1 MIKNKLFFN
10 LCLDTNRYFLKL
22 YMDYL
27 KIGKATDLTGKERK
41 IYRFLEML
49 PAFLS
54 WVTILGLII
63 LSYFFPIQ
71 VAYFMIAFDVYWLLL
86 VLFLGIYLL
95 SAYGK
100 MNKNKKMDWEAKC
113 VEIEKDFGKFDE
125 QEKIY
130 NEKKNIPL
138 KYKFKWTDLYNLVVL
153 PTYNEGMEIIKPT
166 IEAIIHDSFPKDKM
180 IIVYAVEER
189 GGEEALERAKQ
200 IEKEYGHLFR
210 NFIISVHPDGIEGE
224 LKGKGANQ
232 AWAAQVVREE
242 LIDKEKLD
250 YEKILVSVFDIDT
263 IIYPGYFH
271 NLVYTFLTVENAYRA
286 SYQPV
291 PVYHNNIWQA
301 PFFARMAASSN
312 TFWQMMQQIRQEK
325 LATYSSHSMPWIP
338 LVDIGFWST
347 KMVSEDSRIFW
358 HCFCYY
364 KGDYRVEPMN
374 FPVSMDVCMG
384 KSGFDTAKNLYKQ
397 QRRWGWGVENV
408 PYLIFN
414 TMKNWKNIP
423 RGKFVGRILVQV
435 YGFHSW
441 GTNAIIIAVVGWM
454 PLILGGDRFNST
466 VLSGNLP
473 VVTRTLMTL
482 AMGGLVLSAILSTMS
497 LPKKPKEV
505 KFRKYFSMIGQW
517 ILLPFGII
525 IFGAVPGLEAQ
536 TRLMFGKYMGFWVT
550 PKSR

>member
-1 MIKNKLFFN
+1 MN
-10 LCLDTNRYFLKL
+10 
-22 YMDYL
+22 YL
-27 KIGKATDLTGKERK
+27 KIGKATDLSGDEKKLYRK
-41 IYRFLEML
+41 LEIL

-54 WVTILGLII
+54 WMTLLGLIV
-63 LSYFFPIQ
+63 LSYFFPVQ
-71 VAYFMIAFDVYWLLL
+71 VAFFVIAFDIYWLLL
-86 VLFLGIYLL
+86 VVFLAIYLII
-95 SAYGK
+95 AYRKMQKNVKINWEEKCKGLEAESGK
-100 MNKNKKMDWEAKC
+100 YEEQIVNY
-113 VEIEKDFGKFDE
+113 DE
-125 QEKIY
+125 E
-130 NEKKNIPL
+130 KNIPL
-138 KYKFKWTDLYNLVVL
+138 KYKYKWTDLYNLVVL
-153 PTYNEGMEIIKPT
+153 PTFNEGMEIIRPT
-166 IEAIIHDSFPKDKM
+166 IDAIAKDSFPKDKM
-180 IIVYAVEER
+180 IILYAVEAR
-189 GGEEALERAKQ
+189 GGEQALKRAEQAK
-200 IEKEYGHLFR
+200 KEYGHIFMD
-210 NFIISVHPDGIEGE
+210 FIISVHPDGIEGE

-232 AWAAQVVREE
+232 AWAAQVIRDE

-250 YEKILVSVFDIDT
+250 YKKILVSVFDIDT
-263 IIYPGYFH
+263 IIQPGYFH
-271 NLVYTFLTVENAYRA
+271 NLLYLFLTVENAYRA

-325 LATYSSHSMPWIP
+325 LATYSSHSMTWQA

-374 FPVSMDVCMG
+374 FPVSMDVCVG
-384 KSGFDTAKNLYKQ
+384 ESKLDTARNLYKQ

-414 TMKNWKNIP
+414 TIKDWNNIP
-423 RGKFVGRILVQV
+423 KGKFLGRIFVQI

-441 GTNAIIIAVVGWM
+441 GTNALIIAVVGWM
-454 PLILGGDRFNST
+454 PIILGGDRFNST

-473 VVTRTLMTL
+473 NVTRTLMTL
-482 AMGGLVLSAILSTMS
+482 AMGGLILSAILSTMI
-497 LPKKPKEV
+497 LPKKPKELN
-505 KFRKYFSMIGQW
+505 FSKYFSMVGQW
-517 ILLPFGII
+517 ILLPISI
-525 IFGAVPGLEAQ
+525 VVFGAIPGLEAQ

>member
-1 MIKNKLFFN
+1 MN
-10 LCLDTNRYFLKL
+10 
-22 YMDYL
+22 YL
-27 KIGKATDLTGKERK
+27 KIGKATDLSGKEKKLYRK
-41 IYRFLEML
+41 LEML

-54 WVTILGLII
+54 WTTLIGLII
-63 LSYFFPIQ
+63 LSYFFPVK
-71 VAYFMIAFDVYWLLL
+71 VAFFVIAFDVYWLLL
-86 VLFLGIYLL
+86 VIFLAIHLIV
-95 SAYGK
+95 AYRK
-100 MNKNKKMDWEAKC
+100 MQKNVKVNWEEKC
-113 VEIEKDFGKFDE
+113 RSLESEFGKFEEKKRDYDE
-125 QEKIY
+125 E
-130 NEKKNIPL
+130 KNIPL
-138 KYKFKWTDLYNLVVL
+138 KYKYKWTDLYNIIVL
-153 PTYNEGMEIIKPT
+153 PTYNEGMEIIRPT
-166 IEAIIHDSFPKDKM
+166 IDEIVKDSFPKDKM

-189 GGEEALERAKQ
+189 GGEEALKRAKQ
-200 IEKEYGHLFR
+200 AKQEYGHLFMD
-210 NFIISVHPDGIEGE
+210 FIISVHPDGIEGE

-232 AWAAQVVREE
+232 AWAAQIMRDE
-242 LIDKEKLD
+242 LIDKIGLD
-250 YEKILVSVFDIDT
+250 YKKILVSVFDIDT
-263 IIYPGYFH
+263 IIQAGYFH
-271 NLVYTFLTVENAYRA
+271 NLVFLFLTVENAYRA

-325 LATYSSHSMPWIP
+325 LATYSSHSMTWQA

-358 HCFCYY
+358 HCFCHY

-374 FPVSMDVCMG
+374 FPVSMDVCVG
-384 KSGFDTAKNLYKQ
+384 ESKIDTARNLYRQ

-414 TMKNWKNIP
+414 TIKDWKNIP
-423 RGKFVGRILVQV
+423 KGKFLGRIFVQI

-441 GTNAIIIAVVGWM
+441 GTNALIIAVVGWM
-454 PLILGGDRFNST
+454 PMILGGDRFNST

-473 VVTRTLMTL
+473 LVTRSLMTL
-482 AMGGLVLSAILSTMS
+482 AMGGLVLSAILSTMI

-505 KFRKYFSMIGQW
+505 KFRKYFSMVGQW
-517 ILLPFGII
+517 ILLPFSII
-525 IFGAVPGLEAQ
+525 IFGAVPGLDAQ